1 MPLGL
6 QRFFFAS
13 SLYFT
18 VCVSALMV
26 MSPFSLINYVGPA
39 AAVASGL
46 IIIWG
51 APALFAVIVTTP
63 IFVAFLNKYLLID
76 VHIAATLIATLA
88 IILQSFWAKQLVHKY
103 VFYRKWLRSRR
114 WLLQFFLRVGPLAS
128 LVSAVSALVISVI
141 DNQVMLGSFFYTFI
155 SAWSSSMLVSVFFI
169 PLVLLAQEQELSQLS
184 VSKRFFIVSA
194 SVLAGLA
201 VLLLLKTSQDEQQYQ
216 RLNRFLQEKQDIERV
231 IKQEVHD
238 VIRQLNSLSALFNAS
253 EKVTRAEF
261 EVFSEDI
268 LGENTSIRALEWAPI
283 ITDEQRTAFELNATK
298 ELAFNYVIRE
308 RAKGNKLYFAQ
319 KREVYAPLY
328 YIYPKENNLEVLGLD
343 VYSNPKQALS
353 MSQVALSEHIVA
365 SAPIALAQENFNAPG
380 VLFTKAVYKKNNGE
394 EKNNQFKEAQQL
406 VGFVVAVV
414 QFDKF
419 LNRLVAGSDISV
431 NFQIEDITDPSP
443 HIIYGKSV
451 SRLNRHVDT
460 LTLPIYSRLWQ
471 ITLAEQQ
478 PWFVQDKSWQV
489 WVMLIGGTLGALTLQ
504 LLLLMMA
511 AYSIELTQQVNNK
524 TRAVILAKEKSE
536 RESLAKTHFL
546 RTLNDEFRVPLQAIR
561 VFIEQFKQKGI
572 NNKQVVGINHASN
585 NISQLLDTMMD
596 ISEIESG
603 KTIVKEEAF
612 DFYGFLNRVE
622 LMLKANNI
630 AQGKSIFLLI
640 DKEVPHFIDSDEL
653 RIQKLLIAFT
663 EGAQALFNTDSLRL
677 SVKVHTHLH
686 NRATLFFIYSHQDES
701 TSHESDDAVKALV
714 DEDLASF
721 STSMTMVKEMSNL
734 MQGSVRL
741 GTLTSGGGMLSTSI
755 KVTVTSQEKQD
766 QHQAQYF
773 DEFTHL
779 D

>member
-141 DNQVMLGSFFYTFI
+141 DNQVMLGSFFYTFM

-721 STSMTMVKEMSNL
+721 STAMTMVKEMSNL